1 MKSIV
6 GTIDRVA
13 FSFGTFT
20 LYWYGL
26 IIAGAML
33 LAITLASKEGK
44 KRGLGE
50 EDITDMAMWAIPLGL
65 IGARIYYVL
74 FQWEYYIKKPLE
86 IIAIWQGGIAIYG
99 GLIAGGLA
107 VYWFTK
113 KKGIPFSLMLD
124 ILAPY
129 VLLAQSIG
137 RWGNFINQEAHG
149 EAVTRTFLENL
160 YLPKFIIDQMQIN
173 GTYYHPT
180 FLYESLWSLLGFV
193 IIIILRNRKQL
204 LRQGEVA
211 LSYVLWYSTGRFFIE
226 GMRTDSLWIG
236 DFLRVSQAL
245 SFVLF
250 IGSILIWYLRR
261 QDYPSKPYYLEG
273 MTDLRTSKNLESD
286 EKFNK
291 EKEE

>member
-13 FSFGTFT
+13 FSFGPFT
-20 LYWYGL
+20 VYWYG
-26 IIAGAML
+26 IIIGAAML

-50 EDITDMAMWAIPLGL
+50 ENITDMAMWAIPLGL

-113 KKGIPFSLMLD
+113 KKGTPFSLMLD

-180 FLYESLWSLLGFV
+180 FLYESLWSLLGFA
-193 IIIILRNRKQL
+193 IIIMLRNRKNL
-204 LRQGEVA
+204 LRRGEVA
-211 LSYVLWYSTGRFFIE
+211 LSYVIWYSVGRFFIE
-226 GMRTDSLWIG
+226 GMRTDSLWMG
-236 DFLRVSQAL
+236 DFLRVSQGL
-245 SFVLF
+245 SLLLFVGA
-250 IGSILIWYLRR
+250 IAIWIYRR
-261 QDYPSKPYYLEG
+261 RDYPPKSYYLKG
-273 MTDLRTSKNLESD
+273 WKL
-286 EKFNK
+286 
-291 EKEE
+291 KEEH